1 LVPSFEGSEDVL
13 LKGDKMKKETE
24 MEVAISDFLLGFEEM
39 DCVKSFFS
47 DSFTKDGFIG
57 AADVALEEITS
68 DSDVRECYRELA
80 ALQYELL
87 VEEIE
92 KMDFQ

>member
-1 LVPSFEGSEDVL
+1 L
-13 LKGDKMKKETE
+13 LKD
-24 MEVAISDFLLGFEEM
+24 DFL
-39 DCVKSFFS
+39 
-47 DSFTKDGFIG
+47 G
-57 AADVALEEITS
+57 AADVALDEITS